1 MSEPSAPSTLTRTL
15 RIAVPLGVPVLV
27 LLGACW
33 FSAHSAA
40 RIWPPVDTPAL
51 DSLPSALPSCAG
63 ADARLQDLLR
73 IAENV
78 DKHSTS
84 IGLDV
89 ELQGALDHLLDCGGL
104 LLVGGPVA
112 RRAGTRLELVGERR
126 LARAA
131 RRSEAGD
138 LVGGAGDL
146 AAALELSAILEHAG
160 GDLALCSAGVELG
173 ALTLDAMERWLD
185 ANPDASDEALVPLAA
200 ALADQVVLPG
210 GVANAMVWEC
220 RDKEAALTNLGA
232 IPAPAIL
239 LEPAGVPLWVGWVA
253 EWLPGATVYDVPRTL
268 AMHRHHCALRVDAVN
283 AGGDWDDAE
292 LGPVLWDRE
301 QLALGPLLDNP
312 LGRITLSRDDLL
324 PRVNAVIQAE
334 RTLRSRRALLATRV
348 AVERGSLA
356 HDGLLPLQ
364 LELLVP
370 EFLAA
375 SPVDPV
381 DGKPINW
388 VRGYGEIFTTREVAG
403 PEGQPQRLVTTVP
416 ER

>member
-1 MSEPSAPSTLTRTL
+1 VSEPSAPSTLARTL

-33 FSAHSAA
+33 ISAHSAA
-40 RIWPPVDTPAL
+40 RIWPAVDTPAL
-51 DSLPSALPSCAG
+51 VSLPSALPSCS
-63 ADARLQDLLR
+63 DAELRLQDLLR
-73 IAENV
+73 IVEIYDN
-78 DKHSTS
+78 HSIS
-84 IGLDV
+84 LALDV
-89 ELQGALDHLLDCGGL
+89 ELQAALDHLLDCGGL
-104 LLVGGPVA
+104 QLAGGPVA
-112 RRAGTRLELVGERR
+112 RRAGTQLEFVGERR
-126 LARAA
+126 LERAV

-138 LVGGAGDL
+138 LVGGARDL

-160 GDLALCSAGVELG
+160 GDLSLCSAGVELG
-173 ALTLDAMERWLD
+173 VLTLDAMERWLD

-200 ALADQVVLPG
+200 ALADQVSLPG
-210 GVANAMVWEC
+210 GVANAMVGEC
-220 RDKEAALTNLGA
+220 RDREAELTKLEA
-232 IPAPAIL
+232 IPAPALL
-239 LEPAGVPLWVGWVA
+239 LEPAGVPLWVGWAA
-253 EWLPGATVYDVPRTL
+253 EWLPGATVYDLPRTL

-312 LGRITLSRDDLL
+312 LGRITLSRDDRQLWA
-324 PRVNAVIQAE
+324 NTVIQAE

-375 SPVDPV
+375 PPVDPV

-388 VRGYGEIFTTREVAG
+388 VRGYGEIFTTREIPG
-403 PEGQPQRLVTTVP
+403 PEGRPQRLVTTVP